1 MEKFIGY
8 VVTFAVMAG
17 MGVALPR
24 WFEWRRM
31 LIERLTGTR
40 EETAHV

>member
-1 MEKFIGY
+1 VEKFIGY

-17 MGVALPR
+17 MGVSLPR

-31 LIERLTGTR
+31 LIERLAGAQ
-40 EETAHV
+40 EEARNV

>member
-31 LIERLTGTR
+31 LIERLAGAG
-40 EETAHV
+40 EETGHV